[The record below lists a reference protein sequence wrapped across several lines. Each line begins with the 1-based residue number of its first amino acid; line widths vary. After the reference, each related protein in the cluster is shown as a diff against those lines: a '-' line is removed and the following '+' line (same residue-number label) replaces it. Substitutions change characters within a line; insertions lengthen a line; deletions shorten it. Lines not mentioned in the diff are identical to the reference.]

1 MITMTSILII
11 SVYALLGIGTVR
23 LIGPPDEDENP
34 IVRSVL
40 LFLVLTAWPLF
51 WLFVLLLDAFGAIGY
66 SMKKARIR
74 KRRRERKGSVPRMQN
89 PPPPPMR
96 LIRKEDEGMV
106 EDWKNTNK

>member
-23 LIGPPDEDENP
+23 LIGPPDEDENL

-51 WLFVLLLDAFGAIGY
+51 WLFVLLLEAFGDIN
-66 SMKKARIR
+66 SRIR
-74 KRRRERKGSVPRMQN
+74 KHRFRKRHRERKNRALQMQN
-89 PPPPPMR
+89 PPPPPMKV
-96 LIRKEDEGMV
+96 I
-106 EDWKNTNK
+106 KNVKNKNL